1 MRSRITGL
9 GRWLPGL
16 LLSLVALG
24 LLVGL
29 ADWQEVIRA
38 LKMMEATWLLPAVTF
53 YLAGIFFRALT
64 WRTLLQNKAAL
75 GRVFLSLNEGYLLNS
90 IFPFRLGELGRAILL
105 SQASSL
111 SAFYVLS
118 TIVIERAFDL
128 AIAAGLLLATLPLV
142 LGIES
147 GQAIALAVAGAVG
160 VGLIAM
166 YFLARSRVSIRRR
179 LEKFGA
185 SNRFYQQRALPWL
198 DSLLAGLGALTRL
211 DRFLLSILLILASWL
226 FGSVEIYLLI
236 ASFGI
241 TAPVWWTGF
250 ALGVV
255 SLGIALPA
263 APASLGVYEAAM
275 VGALTLLGL
284 PTAQA
289 LAIAIIAH
297 LIHII
302 FTGMI
307 GAVALFHDGQS
318 LTGIYQRL
326 RTVREFGNR

>member
-1 MRSRITGL
+1 
-9 GRWLPGL
+9 
-16 LLSLVALG
+16 
-24 LLVGL
+24 
-29 ADWQEVIRA
+29 
-38 LKMMEATWLLPAVTF
+38 
-53 YLAGIFFRALT
+53 
-64 WRTLLQNKAAL
+64 
-75 GRVFLSLNEGYLLNS
+75 
-90 IFPFRLGELGRAILL
+90 
-105 SQASSL
+105 
-111 SAFYVLS
+111 
-118 TIVIERAFDL
+118 
-128 AIAAGLLLATLPLV
+128 